1 MNLYSDHGVSIF
13 DEISHIV
20 SAALTHTAWMMRG
33 VGVPEGI
40 AADEMTST
48 VDIYPTLAHLL
59 GFPVDANVDGV
70 LPRIFGGPGRE
81 ITYSN
86 SLFPTKPYF
95 LAARSATRTLFLET
109 EEPVSM
115 DGTVDLSKA
124 AVAIYPREHEK
135 EKGYEIDDPSP
146 RAFFYP
152 RVRDF
157 LTGIA
162 SNGEVFPPPK
172 EA

>member
-1 MNLYSDHGVSIF
+1 
-13 DEISHIV
+13 
-20 SAALTHTAWMMRG
+20 
-33 VGVPEGI
+33 
-40 AADEMTST
+40 MTST

-59 GFPVDANVDGV
+59 GFPVDATVDGV

-81 ITYSN
+81 IACSN

-95 LAARSATRTLFLET
+95 LAARSATCTLFLET
-109 EEPVSM
+109 EEPVNM

-124 AVAIYPREHEK
+124 AVAIYPRSHEK
-135 EKGYEIDDPSP
+135 EKGYEINDPAL

-157 LTGIA
+157 LKGIA
-162 SNGEVFPPPK
+162 DNGEVFPLPK